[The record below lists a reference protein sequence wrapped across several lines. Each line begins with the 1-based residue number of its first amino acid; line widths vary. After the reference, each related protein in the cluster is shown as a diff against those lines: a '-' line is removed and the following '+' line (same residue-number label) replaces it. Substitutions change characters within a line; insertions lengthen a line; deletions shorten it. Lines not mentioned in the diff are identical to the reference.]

1 MSPHYRAGLL
11 LVKGGNRRYTELG
24 PIDLRSTSPYSRS
37 DPDHDDSGHVLN
49 QGRLAHHAGS
59 AKGSTK
65 TTPPKRSQPETQMS
79 NPAHEW
85 PMNTEE
91 QTWLRRKGRLNA
103 SR

>member
-1 MSPHYRAGLL
+1 MSPHHRAGFLPIESSD
-11 LVKGGNRRYTELG
+11 RRYTESG
-24 PIDLRSTSPYSRS
+24 PIDLGSASPYSRGN
-37 DPDHDDSGHVLN
+37 PDHDDSGHVLN

-65 TTPPKRSQPETQMS
+65 TTPPKRSQPGTQMS